1 MQLQFDRFLPFHAGR
16 PMVSAGRSLLQNSQP
31 KPPLLFN
38 NHPEPDLVLF
48 GGKAI
53 EARPLAEKIEKHVP
67 VVVVGGGVAGLTAM
81 YELLGKHHIPA
92 LLLESKDYLGGNAR
106 AATSPK
112 NIPHPAGAT
121 IFLPGGREHSKLWQ
135 ELELPLSEENSLKP
149 EIIILPSGERFTPFG
164 TREELAEFK
173 PTSEEAKAARR
184 SFQQMLR
191 DLKEIARSPRQAI
204 TVPIQNATRRALEKW
219 GNMSFAEFLARYNP
233 LAAKIADTYIR
244 SDLAAP
250 SDDVAAYA
258 GMVDLE
264 DLNNPRYVLPG
275 GNGYVCNRMAEKINQ
290 AAKTQGQAES
300 PLQIQNVVTRVEQTK
315 NRALVQYRD
324 PKGELHVISADQVLM
339 AAPYQDVPRL
349 MKVPARVQAVMDSV
363 RKSSYAIVNIYL
375 NKTPVKT
382 HQFYMLPHSKY
393 IADLVVSTKEQTLD
407 HKPTSINEPSVM
419 SIYTAYTGRK
429 RDWETFKAEIRKE
442 ILKYF
447 PEIKPEMIDDIRV
460 NPFRYAMGA
469 TAPGQMAK
477 LRDMPRTLG
486 RVTFINS
493 DGGGIPSI
501 ITAVDEA
508 RNGVKT
514 ALAAL
519 PPNTN
524 TAKPASSSTGSP
536 PVATQ

>member
-1 MQLQFDRFLPFHAGR
+1 MQIQFGYFLPFHAGK
-16 PMVSAGRSLLQNSQP
+16 PTVSAEQGIAKTPLYSLLNKQP
-31 KPPLLFN
+31 AR
-38 NHPEPDLVLF
+38 DLVLF

-53 EARPLAEKIEKHVP
+53 EARPLAEKVENHVP

-81 YELLGKHHIPA
+81 YELVGKHQVPA

-106 AATSPK
+106 AAASPK
-112 NIPHPAGAT
+112 NVPHPAGAT
-121 IFLPGGREHSKLWQ
+121 IFLPGGREHRRLWQ
-135 ELELPLSEENSLKP
+135 ELELPLTPENSLKP
-149 EIIILPSGERFTPFG
+149 EIIILPTGERFTPFG

-173 PTSEEAKAARR
+173 PSSPAAKAARQ

-275 GNGYVCNRMAEKINQ
+275 GNGYVCNQMAAKINQ
-290 AAKTQGQAES
+290 TAKAQGHTES
-300 PLQIQNVVTRVEQTK
+300 PLQIRNVVTRIEQTK

-324 PKGELHVISADQVLM
+324 PKGELHVLSADHVLM
-339 AAPYQDVPRL
+339 AAPYQEVPRL

-393 IADLVVSTKEQTLD
+393 IADLVVNTKDQTLD
-407 HKPTSINEPSVM
+407 HKPVSVNEPSVM

-429 RDWETFKAEIRKE
+429 RDWEKFKAEIRKE
-442 ILKYF
+442 ILRYF

-493 DGGGIPSI
+493 DGGGVPSI

-519 PPNTN
+519 PAEAFNANQNTSRN
-524 TAKPASSSTGSP
+524 AP
-536 PVATQ
+536 PVAAP